1 MTLFKE
7 YQQECGSHYNLE
19 QFPGRENLPSHVIN
33 NMVQI
38 SLVWD
43 RAYSVRRP
51 NNNLKDGY
59 GGLNALCSETKQN
72 SSNDGGEYFFEN
84 SPSSRPGTGKAWAGD
99 TSQRKPCH
107 TFLAVKGNC
116 KAMALFC

>member
-59 GGLNALCSETKQN
+59 GGLNALCSETTQN
-72 SSNDGGEYFFEN
+72 SSNDGGECFFEN
-84 SPSSRPGTGKAWAGD
+84 SPSSRPGTGKAWAG
-99 TSQRKPCH
+99 T
-107 TFLAVKGNC
+107 LVKGNLVI
-116 KAMALFC
+116 LF

>member
-1 MTLFKE
+1 M
-7 YQQECGSHYNLE
+7 
-19 QFPGRENLPSHVIN
+19 PSHVIN

-72 SSNDGGEYFFEN
+72 SSNDGGECFFEN
-84 SPSSRPGTGKAWAGD
+84 SPSSRPGTGKAWAEI
-99 TSQRKPCH
+99 
-107 TFLAVKGNC
+107 LVKGNLVI
-116 KAMALFC
+116 LFYGFILLVSETINSDARKWGASQNF